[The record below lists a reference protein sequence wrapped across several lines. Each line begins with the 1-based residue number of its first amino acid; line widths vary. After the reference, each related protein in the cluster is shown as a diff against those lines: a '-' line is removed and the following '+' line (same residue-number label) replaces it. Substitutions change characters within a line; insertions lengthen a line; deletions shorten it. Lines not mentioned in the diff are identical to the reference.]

1 MAPLRIRLRH
11 PLDSKVGQEGGT
23 SPCMY
28 LLLYRVGSGEAAIS
42 GASTHRCSAHDEAL
56 GLPQTSVLFQ
66 DVFGNAFYTCLRL
79 CGDGTFA
86 VDVVHLTAL
95 SGKFCFFDYTEAC
108 VVHFKRYRFNVPCEA
123 VRPGARR
130 TLASK

>member
-66 DVFGNAFYTCLRL
+66 DVFGNAFYTCIYIYFFLLFMRAAVYLGRVGRFCVSAQVPALRRH
-79 CGDGTFA
+79 C
-86 VDVVHLTAL
+86 
-95 SGKFCFFDYTEAC
+95 
-108 VVHFKRYRFNVPCEA
+108 
-123 VRPGARR
+123 
-130 TLASK
+130 